1 MFCKLL
7 VFCHL
12 LVFTNNIVLSQ
23 EVRLQTQE
31 KDSTTAVGRDTLPTR
46 DNATLSEIEQL
57 RGNLISLCDEAD
69 QTFNVLANYDFVIE
83 SFRHTKQASLSE
95 IINRNKEAR
104 NTLSVMTAKE
114 FAPLVII
121 YPDNGTI
128 DRQKI
133 LLRRLRTDNSYQQLM
148 NRIEK
153 WFDLQ
158 NSVAQTIKENDHS
171 SGVRIRSRAELI
183 RPVCDFGAMSNF
195 INELEMQIIRSLL
208 IGVDSILM
216 GLDET
221 AIATNLPNP
230 AYYIALGIRTAFAGG
245 VIAAEWYRSQGL
257 WCQALGFNLQVGSV
271 VPTGA
276 VVHGMFPKGRGYGDL
291 SANLVRVLYEKAR
304 EAGIF
309 IPSGN
314 SNDNCFTALLTGA
327 ENSYKDREYYKAYL
341 LFRRAY
347 RSIGKSACIAE

>member
-128 DRQKI
+128 DRQK
-133 LLRRLRTDNSYQQLM
+133 RR
-148 NRIEK
+148 K
-153 WFDLQ
+153 
-158 NSVAQTIKENDHS
+158 
-171 SGVRIRSRAELI
+171 
-183 RPVCDFGAMSNF
+183 
-195 INELEMQIIRSLL
+195 
-208 IGVDSILM
+208 
-216 GLDET
+216 
-221 AIATNLPNP
+221 
-230 AYYIALGIRTAFAGG
+230 
-245 VIAAEWYRSQGL
+245 
-257 WCQALGFNLQVGSV
+257 
-271 VPTGA
+271 
-276 VVHGMFPKGRGYGDL
+276 
-291 SANLVRVLYEKAR
+291 
-304 EAGIF
+304 
-309 IPSGN
+309 
-314 SNDNCFTALLTGA
+314 
-327 ENSYKDREYYKAYL
+327 
-341 LFRRAY
+341 
-347 RSIGKSACIAE
+347 